1 MTYDRKTSTIY
12 LDSGSDFMADSGA
25 HFVLT
30 LKKLSEEKNAPADI
44 LNDWRV
50 IEKWLGCAG
59 REISQADEEKIG
71 RAWRVY
77 FAIGLAPSFTLQPI
91 FDKISEQ
98 YQQDG
103 DSYGGD
109 KAPTEVMD
117 VFDRLLATKEDIS
130 AKRAHDIEVEK
141 AKFQKVF
148 RQFGKKRLLKD
159 KIRALS
165 RASRIFVT
173 LSFVW
178 GAWVI
183 LRTSDYYELFGI
195 DLERWSGDM
204 FLANLV
210 LPPLL
215 TWAAY
220 MAYRWISSGSK

>member
-1 MTYDRKTSTIY
+1 MTYDKETSTIY
-12 LDSGSDFMADSGA
+12 LGPGSDFIADSGT

-30 LKKLSEEKNAPADI
+30 LKKLSAEKNAPADI
-44 LNDWRV
+44 LSDWRV

-71 RAWRVY
+71 KAWRAY
-77 FAIGLAPSFTLQPI
+77 FAIGLAPSFGLQSI
-91 FDKISEQ
+91 FDKTSEQ
-98 YQQDG
+98 YKQSG
-103 DSYGGD
+103 YSYGSD
-109 KAPTEVMD
+109 EAPTEVMD

-148 RQFGKKRLLKD
+148 KQLGKKQSLKD
-159 KIRALS
+159 KIKSLS
-165 RASRIFVT
+165 KISRIFVT

-183 LRTSDYYELFGI
+183 FRTSDYYELFGV
-195 DLERWSGDM
+195 DLEPWNGDM
-204 FLANLV
+204 FFANLV

-215 TWAAY
+215 AWAVY
-220 MAYRWISSGSK
+220 MVYRWISSGSK